1 MQLLGN
7 KCIIV
12 FPVILPIRCRGYIVF
27 LRINF
32 IYSIHRQADIFI
44 SMVKKRYGGYKDEQ
58 LFKLTELVETNNP
71 GMMSGLFATV
81 RNTICFLLFST

>member
-12 FPVILPIRCRGYIVF
+12 LPATLHIRCRGHIVF

-32 IYSIHRQADIFI
+32 IYSIHRQIDIFMSI
-44 SMVKKRYGGYKDEQ
+44 AKKRYGGQIKRTSCN
-58 LFKLTELVETNNP
+58 KTA
-71 GMMSGLFATV
+71 FADVDTDI
-81 RNTICFLLFST
+81 NHN

>member
-1 MQLLGN
+1 MVVIQLFIGYALNGFILKNTSMQLPGN

-32 IYSIHRQADIFI
+32 IYSIHRQIDMFI
-44 SMVKKRYGGYKDEQ
+44 SMVKK
-58 LFKLTELVETNNP
+58 
-71 GMMSGLFATV
+71 
-81 RNTICFLLFST
+81 

>member
-44 SMVKKRYGGYKDEQ
+44 SMVKKRYGG
-58 LFKLTELVETNNP
+58 
-71 GMMSGLFATV
+71 
-81 RNTICFLLFST
+81 

>member
-32 IYSIHRQADIFI
+32 IYSIHRQTDMFI
-44 SMVKKRYGGYKDEQ
+44 SMVKKRYGGSIKPYKDGRRILINQ
-58 LFKLTELVETNNP
+58 D
-71 GMMSGLFATV
+71 
-81 RNTICFLLFST
+81 